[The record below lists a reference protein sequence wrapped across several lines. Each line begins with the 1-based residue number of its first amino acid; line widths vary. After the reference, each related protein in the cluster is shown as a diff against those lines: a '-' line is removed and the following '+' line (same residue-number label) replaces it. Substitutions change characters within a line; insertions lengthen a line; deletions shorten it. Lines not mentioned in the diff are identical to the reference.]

1 MKCHLIFT
9 VDVKNSLYT
18 QLLDKGWRGVAG
30 CDGFLEEQKLMMYL
44 SVGGRSQKT
53 ACKALQDLAQAT
65 DVTAEK

>member
-1 MKCHLIFT
+1 M
-9 VDVKNSLYT
+9 